1 VDACLAVA
9 SKREVRRYA
18 DRPVP
23 DDVRRMILEAGRL
36 AGSAK
41 NRQPWRF
48 LVVEDA
54 EMRERIAETVF
65 APGNVRGAALVVAIV
80 VSGKGPTSF
89 DAGRAAQSMM
99 LAAWGRG
106 VGSCPNG
113 MPDPEATA
121 RLLEVEDGE
130 RPVIVLTFGYPAR
143 GRDPESRSIEE
154 WLERADRKPL
164 GELVEQR

>member
-1 VDACLAVA
+1 
-9 SKREVRRYA
+9 
-18 DRPVP
+18 
-23 DDVRRMILEAGRL
+23 
-36 AGSAK
+36 
-41 NRQPWRF
+41 
-48 LVVEDA
+48 
-54 EMRERIAETVF
+54 
-65 APGNVRGAALVVAIV
+65 
-80 VSGKGPTSF
+80 
-89 DAGRAAQSMM
+89 
-99 LAAWGRG
+99 
-106 VGSCPNG
+106 